1 MKLASQNAYSDA
13 INKDL
18 ENCVKVLT
26 TLPTQSDE
34 PSTSSNPG
42 FAVPV
47 TKMISLEDPTVIHI
61 LQHIHEMSLSSSN
74 KNVNTSKKKKGK
86 GLREKPDNMKD
97 GEEIKKEITLPPKPS
112 HETKTSA
119 IDKNVNPTRERK
131 GIPLKS
137 AKHYETFYLASLAQ
151 SFAMN
156 FRSVCGDTASC
167 HGKYYFQQNRQ

>member
-1 MKLASQNAYSDA
+1 M
-13 INKDL
+13 
-18 ENCVKVLT
+18 LT

-131 GIPLKS
+131 VKKSRTGDRKGETRFFLFKLMTQNQPVYHTIYPLFRVFRLKV
-137 AKHYETFYLASLAQ
+137 Q
-151 SFAMN
+151 STMKPFILLL
-156 FRSVCGDTASC
+156 
-167 HGKYYFQQNRQ
+167 